1 MSARVSAAL
10 AGVQS
15 PLPPHPLPPSR
26 LFTRGE
32 KARYRSG
39 GREREGETRYAVQKW
54 QGYLFFFASKAAHAR
69 IERLIPVGA
78 RRRGKEVT
86 FFINVT
92 VQGTVS
98 RDCLRAEPRSDRMN
112 WEINGL

>member
-1 MSARVSAAL
+1 M
-10 AGVQS
+10 
-15 PLPPHPLPPSR
+15 
-26 LFTRGE
+26 
-32 KARYRSG
+32 
-39 GREREGETRYAVQKW
+39 
-54 QGYLFFFASKAAHAR
+54 AR
-69 IERLIPVGA
+69 IPLLFRFEGGTREDRAVDSCW
-78 RRRGKEVT
+78 REEEEEEVT

>member
-1 MSARVSAAL
+1 MARI
-10 AGVQS
+10 
-15 PLPPHPLPPSR
+15 PR
-26 LFTRGE
+26 LFRFEGGTRE
-32 KARYRSG
+32 A
-39 GREREGETRYAVQKW
+39 T
-54 QGYLFFFASKAAHAR
+54 R